1 MKCSVKVIGGVK
13 QMAGS
18 DDLGGLL
25 DGFSDGFMGTFLWS
39 FGGKA
44 KLLIFM
50 VVMGQELFGQ
60 KVRGHSIN

>member
-1 MKCSVKVIGGVK
+1 
-13 QMAGS
+13 MAGA